1 MKSTPLSWKVVSIS
15 EVAQVVGGGTP
26 PSKDRRCF
34 ASPGQ
39 GIPWVTPADLS
50 GYKLQKISRGSRDL
64 TPAGL
69 AACSAKLLPAGAIL
83 FSSRAPIGYV
93 AIASGPVST
102 SQGFKSF
109 VFPEGIDSRFAYYQ
123 LKHIRPVAEALATG
137 TTFKELSGSAAAT
150 LPFMLAP
157 GAEQKRIA
165 DKLDTVLT
173 RVDAV
178 NTRLAHVAPILK
190 RFRQSVL
197 DAATSGQL
205 TEDWRLSNADGAVHP
220 QWRQRQNK
228 SDPPPD
234 IKSFNVPT
242 TWRVLRA
249 QDVVES
255 DANIVY
261 GIVQPG
267 PKLVSGIPY
276 VQTTDISDGQIQVG
290 SLCRTSVDIANR
302 YHRSSIKGGDV
313 LLGIIRATKVAVV
326 PDELSGANISRSVAR
341 LRPCSDMV
349 PQFLA
354 IALESPAVQ
363 NWLRAQHRG
372 MDMPVLNLAQVRLAP
387 LPIAPIDEQ
396 REIVRRVETLF
407 AFADR
412 LEARLRIARTAAE
425 RLTPALLAKAFRGEL
440 VPPDPNDEPASELL
454 RRLQQETPSTR
465 TRRGRKSAV

>member
-1 MKSTPLSWKVVSIS
+1 M
-15 EVAQVVGGGTP
+15 
-26 PSKDRRCF
+26 
-34 ASPGQ
+34 
-39 GIPWVTPADLS
+39 TPADLS
-50 GYKLQKISRGSRDL
+50 GYGLQEISRGSRDL
-64 TPAGL
+64 TPVGL
-69 AACSAKLLPAGAIL
+69 AACSAKLLPTGAVL

-93 AIASGPVST
+93 AIASGPIAT
-102 SQGFKSF
+102 NQGFKSF
-109 VFPEGIDSRFAYYQ
+109 VFPADIDSRFAYYQ
-123 LKHIRPVAEALATG
+123 LKHIKPVAEALATG
-137 TTFKELSGSAAAT
+137 TTFKELSGSAAAK
-150 LPFMLAP
+150 LPFLLAP
-157 GAEQKRIA
+157 GREQKRIA
-165 DKLDTVLT
+165 DKLDTVST

-178 NTRLAHVAPILK
+178 STRLAHVAPILK

-197 DAATSGQL
+197 AAATSGHL
-205 TEDWRLSNADGAVHP
+205 TEDWRRSNADGAVHS
-220 QWRQRQNK
+220 QWRQRHNK
-228 SDPPPD
+228 SDAPPD
-234 IKSFNVPT
+234 IKSLNVPA
-242 TWRVLRA
+242 TWLVLRA
-249 QDVVES
+249 QDVVEA

-276 VQTTDISDGQIQVG
+276 VQTTDIVDGQIQVG
-290 SLCRTSVDIANR
+290 SLCRTSVDIANQ

-326 PDELSGANISRSVAR
+326 PDELNGGNISRSVAR

-363 NWLRAQHRG
+363 DWLRAQHRG

-396 REIVRRVETLF
+396 REIVRRVENLF

-412 LEARLRIARTAAE
+412 LEARLRTARTATE

-440 VPPDPNDEPASELL
+440 VPQDPNDEPASELL
-454 RRLQQETPSTR
+454 RRLQQEAPSASTK
-465 TRRGRKSAV
+465 RGRKSAA